1 VLGVDERWR
10 GPTVTLRPRRQCR
23 WEIVLSN
30 KRQLARGDAATL
42 EDAKREAEDAA
53 VIAVCSVP
61 NRQCQVRWP
70 KCGSCPFFESISWR
84 GRLDEVDEALLPCY
98 NLMALRMSSS
108 RASSKQPQKAA

>member
-1 VLGVDERWR
+1 
-10 GPTVTLRPRRQCR
+10 VTLRPRRQCR

-42 EDAKREAEDAA
+42 EDAKREAEDAT

-70 KCGSCPFFESISWR
+70 KCGSAAFLSPSLGA

-98 NLMALRMSSS
+98 NLMALGS
-108 RASSKQPQKAA
+108 AFDAC